1 MTRDTPSSFSK
12 RGRSSRSR
20 GSVRKS
26 RGTLEKERT
35 CSSSAVVGSARFIQQ
50 DGENSEVSLR
60 PPFSHLY
67 MVIIAS
73 PPFLGCLLLI
83 KNGAEFITNS
93 AKMPTEKDDFYHHPR
108 NRFRASSRQQQPNRN
123 TGFRSPD
130 ICHASK
136 VHAEMAPSPHPR

>member
-1 MTRDTPSSFSK
+1 MTRETPSSFSK

-67 MVIIAS
+67 MVIIAL
-73 PPFLGCLLLI
+73 PPFLSCLLLI

-93 AKMPTEKDDFYHHPR
+93 AKKPTEKDDFRHHPQ
-108 NRFRASSRQQQPNRN
+108 NRSQASSRPPPQDRN
-123 TGFRSPD
+123 TDFRSPD
-130 ICHASK
+130 RYHASQ
-136 VHAEMAPSPHPR
+136 VHAMTEPSHHPR